1 MNDLGRYGGC
11 VVALLFSHF
20 GHAQQSASWPVK
32 PIRFVVA
39 FAPGGPADVVAR
51 LMGNKLTD
59 ALGQQVVVEN
69 RGGAAMFKSTRRRER
84 EHKLTE
90 TGRNLRK
97 MMKWI
102 EAKEV

>member
-1 MNDLGRYGGC
+1 MILNTAEYGDYSRGPRIINEQTR
-11 VVALLFSHF
+11 AEMKKILEE
-20 GHAQQSASWPVK
+20 
-32 PIRFVVA
+32 IRSGE
-39 FAPGGPADVVAR
+39 FARDWI
-51 LMGNKLTD
+51 L
-59 ALGQQVVVEN
+59 EN